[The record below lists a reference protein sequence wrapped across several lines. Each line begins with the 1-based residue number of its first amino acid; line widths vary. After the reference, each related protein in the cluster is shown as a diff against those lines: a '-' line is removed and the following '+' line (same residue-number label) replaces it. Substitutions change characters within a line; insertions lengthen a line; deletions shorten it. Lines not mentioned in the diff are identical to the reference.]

1 MRHNGA
7 ARQPLTGTLSFLN
20 IPQPLENPL
29 TEEVST
35 APAKPSPRR
44 VAFNLPRQPLF
55 WAVSVGHMTND
66 IFMSMGPVLLVF
78 LGTAILPMSV
88 AQIGLAVGARDI
100 LGSVSQPLFGW
111 LSDRTGG
118 RWLGAGGVAW
128 VVAWLMVSMALA
140 LTGRFW
146 LMVVPFALSSLGS
159 GAFHPVGSMY
169 ATETDPARRA
179 SNTAYFFLFGQTGLA
194 IGPALAGLLLA
205 SASAPRIMVGG
216 VSNPLTPVFLLSAIA
231 IPGVLS
237 MIATIPHRR
246 GPAAMDVS
254 LATTED
260 APGSPGAGLARV
272 AVGSLLVMGTV
283 VVLRSMVHS
292 SSSNFVPALFQNKG
306 WDPAQYGLITSA
318 YWISSALAGVVF
330 GQLADRYGIRAIIVA
345 SLLLAAPPLFFLPLS
360 DGLWAVILTFLTG
373 GLVGGTFSIFVVLA
387 QQMIPAGKGFASG
400 AILGFTFV
408 SAALGSLLAGLLAG
422 GTASLFGRTTGA
434 GGGIGLEATYQ
445 VMAALMLLAGLLA
458 LALPRWMY
466 TATSAPETP

>member
-1 MRHNGA
+1 
-7 ARQPLTGTLSFLN
+7 
-20 IPQPLENPL
+20 LENPL
-29 TEEVST
+29 TQKVST
-35 APAKPSPRR
+35 APTKPSSKRA
-44 VAFNLPRQPLF
+44 AFNLPRQPLF

-66 IFMSMGPVLLVF
+66 FFMSMGPVLLVF

-100 LGSVSQPLFGW
+100 LGAVSQPLFGW
-111 LSDRTGG
+111 LSDRTGD

-128 VVAWLMVSMALA
+128 VVTWLMVSMALA

-146 LMVVPFALSSLGS
+146 LMVVPFALSALGS

-169 ATETDPARRA
+169 AAGTDPARQA
-179 SNTAYFFLFGQTGLA
+179 SSIAYFFLFGQTGLA
-194 IGPALAGLLLA
+194 IGPALAGLLLD
-205 SASAPRIMVGG
+205 SASAPRIAVGG
-216 VSNPLTPVFLLSAIA
+216 VPNPLTPIFLLSAIA

-237 MIATIPHRR
+237 MTATIPQRR
-246 GPAAMDVS
+246 GRAALAVS
-254 LATTED
+254 PATTED
-260 APGSPGAGLARV
+260 TPGDPGAGLARV
-272 AVGSLLVMGTV
+272 AVGSLLMMGTV

-292 SSSNFVPALFQNKG
+292 SSSSFVPALFQLKG

-318 YWISSALAGVVF
+318 YWISSALAGVFF
-330 GQLADRYGIRAIIVA
+330 GQLADRYGIRAIIVV

-360 DGLWAVILTFLTG
+360 DGLWAVILTSVTG

-408 SAALGSLLAGLLAG
+408 SAALGSLLAGLLAD
-422 GTASLFGRTTGA
+422 GTASLFGRTAGT

-445 VMAALMLLAGLLA
+445 VMAAVMLLAGLLA
-458 LALPRWMY
+458 LALPRRLY
-466 TATSAPETP
+466 ATTSTPEAR